1 MLSVFCFFGV
11 VLFTTSLRFANKM
24 SSIKDFES
32 LLNNT
37 NHIVIKVGLDLM
49 GNDISV
55 SHWLPKPLYSV
66 AVREGP
72 QASSNTPSRASDV
85 VVKFVPKEGRDYFYK
100 REENS

>member
-55 SHWLPKPLYSV
+55 SH
-66 AVREGP
+66 
-72 QASSNTPSRASDV
+72 
-85 VVKFVPKEGRDYFYK
+85 
-100 REENS
+100 